1 MPVEL
6 AARTSRMMNLL
17 PSHVEVDASLRIYS
31 EFIRNLPVALYR
43 ITVEGRVV
51 FCNDAFARLFGF
63 DTVDEVINYPVIR
76 LYRHKKDRGALVRA
90 VLEHGSIVDMALPL
104 QRQDGSAI
112 WCAVTSKA
120 VFDDDGE
127 AIFLD
132 GGVRDI
138 TGQIQEADPSLPP
151 SAERADHQG
160 AAVFVFDTQ
169 GTILD
174 ASEAAARLLG
184 EGSLEVAGRP
194 FAEWLGR
201 SAQNHFLLFVS
212 DVFKIGQEA
221 VTLPITSSTGDY
233 RCLQLD
239 AVLARLDG
247 HPNHIKASAWDVTD
261 KVQQLKE
268 KANIDK
274 FQGVL
279 EMAGGVAHRLNQPLT
294 IVTNILNE
302 LQTQWPEEGVL
313 RGGIAKA
320 YEQVMKMNAIT
331 HKIGNI
337 KKYEAV
343 DYVAGIK
350 IVDIDRAS

>member
-1 MPVEL
+1 
-6 AARTSRMMNLL
+6 MNIP
-17 PSHVEVDASLRIYS
+17 PSHAEVDASLRNYS

-63 DTVDEVINYPVIR
+63 GAVDDAINYPVIR
-76 LYRHKKDRGALVRA
+76 LYRNKKDRGALVQA
-90 VLEHGSIVDMALPL
+90 VLEQGTILDMALPL
-104 QRQDGSAI
+104 KRLDGSPM

-120 VFDDDGE
+120 VLDDDGE

-132 GGVRDI
+132 GSVRDI
-138 TGQIQEADPSLPP
+138 TGQIQEADPSFPP
-151 SAERADHQG
+151 AAERDDRKP

-174 ASEAAARLLG
+174 ASDDAAHLLG
-184 EGSLEVAGRP
+184 AQPADVTGRP

-201 SAQNHFLLFVS
+201 SAQNHFFLFVS

-221 VTLPITSSTGDY
+221 VTLPVTGADGAC
-233 RCLQLD
+233 RFLQLD
-239 AVLARLDG
+239 AVLARLG
-247 HPNHIKASAWDVTD
+247 GRPHHIKASAWDVTD
-261 KVQQLKE
+261 GVRQLKE

-302 LQTQWPEEGVL
+302 LQTQWPEENAL
-313 RGGIAKA
+313 RGSIAKA
-320 YEQVMKMNAIT
+320 YEQVMKMNSIT